1 MTGRDLSE
9 KLNYLGME
17 KDIRKLALTEK
28 MATQDEIALLSTVE
42 VCDLVAEKFDIVFA
56 ESDCVGLVK
65 EEDAAELYRLL
76 KLIER

>member
-28 MATQDEIALLSTVE
+28 MATPDEIALLSAVE
-42 VCDLVAEKFDIVFA
+42 VCELVAEKYDIVFA

-76 KLIER
+76 KIIER